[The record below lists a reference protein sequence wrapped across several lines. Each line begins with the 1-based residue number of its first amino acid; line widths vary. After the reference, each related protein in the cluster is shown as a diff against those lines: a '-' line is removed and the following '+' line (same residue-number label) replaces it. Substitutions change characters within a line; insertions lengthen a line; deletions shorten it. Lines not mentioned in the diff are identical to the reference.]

1 MQPLYQFIFFFFK
14 ISHSLLYF
22 HSLIIF
28 LQNAIDESI
37 SLLHFLIAS
46 FLKNSIK
53 VSIGPII
60 RHPLIHLPSLCDLR
74 LPSSISVSSLW
85 HSNSSFTP
93 ILFASESSSHSST
106 FRLSISVPQKFVSF
120 TYVDSILKL
129 LFCFILWRENF
140 NITAPPPL
148 APAFSWCRLSGRGP
162 PRFVIWPA
170 WPAPLCALSPVSF
183 STPSSLPSWEGR
195 SCWPA
200 AWRRRQPSSC
210 SHGFLWAHRWLLQ
223 LNLHTCI
230 VHFHIIALASSALS
244 TFIIILLLED
254 VLQPMEPFLVFQV
267 IQLVRCCPFYCCY
280 KFKKR

>member
-1 MQPLYQFIFFFFK
+1 MQPLYQFIFFFFE

-28 LQNAIDESI
+28 FQNAIDESI
-37 SLLHFLIAS
+37 SLLHFLVAS
-46 FLKNSIK
+46 FLQNSIK

-60 RHPLIHLPSLCDLR
+60 RLLLIHLPSLCGL
-74 LPSSISVSSLW
+74 LHPFSIFVSSPW

-93 ILFASESSSHSST
+93 TLFASESSSRSST
-106 FRLSISVPQKFVSF
+106 FRLSISVPQKYVSF
-120 TYVDSILKL
+120 IYVDSILRL
-129 LFCFILWRENF
+129 LFYFVLWHEHF

-162 PRFVIWPA
+162 PRFAIWPA
-170 WPAPLCALSPVSF
+170 WPAPLCALSPGSF
-183 STPSSLPSWEGR
+183 SMPSSLPSWAGR

-230 VHFHIIALASSALS
+230 ALIRIIVLASFALD

-267 IQLVRCCPFYCCY
+267 IRQIRSSPFCCC
-280 KFKKR
+280 

>member
-1 MQPLYQFIFFFFK
+1 MLIFKYWKYFATSVSIHILLFRDQPLAALFPFSYYFLPKCYWWVDFFAAFSCREF
-14 ISHSLLYF
+14 
-22 HSLIIF
+22 
-28 LQNAIDESI
+28 
-37 SLLHFLIAS
+37 
-46 FLKNSIK
+46 
-53 VSIGPII
+53 
-60 RHPLIHLPSLCDLR
+60 PSLCGL
-74 LPSSISVSSLW
+74 LHPFSIFVSSPW

-93 ILFASESSSHSST
+93 TLFASESSSRSST
-106 FRLSISVPQKFVSF
+106 FRLSISVPQKYVSF
-120 TYVDSILKL
+120 IYVDSILRL
-129 LFCFILWRENF
+129 LFYFVLWHEHF

-162 PRFVIWPA
+162 PRFAIWPA
-170 WPAPLCALSPVSF
+170 WPAPLCALSPGSF
-183 STPSSLPSWEGR
+183 SMPSSLPSWAGR

-230 VHFHIIALASSALS
+230 ALIRIIVLASSALD

-267 IQLVRCCPFYCCY
+267 IRQIRSSPFCCC
-280 KFKKR
+280 